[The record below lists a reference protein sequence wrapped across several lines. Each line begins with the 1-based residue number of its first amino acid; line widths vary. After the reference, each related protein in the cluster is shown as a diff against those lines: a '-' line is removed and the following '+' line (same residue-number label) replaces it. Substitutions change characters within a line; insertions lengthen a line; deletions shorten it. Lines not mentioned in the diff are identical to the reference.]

1 MRTSSVGRPADILLA
16 SIRILCH
23 GIAFVSVAKSEPSIG
38 AKVRADRDADRPG
51 RYIFCMSTLY
61 PLKFEPIFKENIWG
75 GDRLRPFLRQESVA
89 APTGEAWVVSD
100 VDGSLSKVANGP
112 LAGTTLRALLA
123 TDAGAILGTAKPVN
137 GRFPL
142 LLKFLDAR
150 QELSVQVHPTD
161 EQARAKT
168 PGQNGKTEAWV
179 VLDADPASKLYA
191 GFRPGT
197 TDATFREAMAAKTT
211 PQTLHQFVP
220 TPGDCVF
227 LRAGTVHAI
236 GANLMLFEV
245 QQTSDITYRLYD
257 WDRIDIKT
265 GQPRDM
271 HLDDGLA
278 CSNFAMGPCD
288 PVTPVRESEVRERLV
303 ACEYFTLHRIIS
315 ATPMRVGERGTC
327 KVLVCT
333 NGSGT
338 LGTEPIH
345 EGDAVLLPAT
355 LGEQLWTPHGNATLL
370 ECGIH

>member
-1 MRTSSVGRPADILLA
+1 MRWFAR
-16 SIRILCH
+16 
-23 GIAFVSVAKSEPSIG
+23 
-38 AKVRADRDADRPG
+38 RDDSCPG

-61 PLKFEPIFKENIWG
+61 PLKFVPLFKENIWG
-75 GDRLRPFLRQESVA
+75 GDRLRPLLRHAPVA

-100 VDGSLSKVANGP
+100 VDGSLSAVANGP

-123 TDAGAILGTAKPVN
+123 ADAGAILGTAQPAN

-179 VLDADPASKLYA
+179 VLDADPDSKLYA

-197 TDATFREAMAAKTT
+197 TGATFRDAMAAKTT
-211 PQTLHQFVP
+211 PHTLHQFVP

-257 WDRIDIKT
+257 WDRVDANT
-265 GQPRDM
+265 GRPRDM

-278 CSNFAMGPCD
+278 CSNFAAGPCD
-288 PVTPVRESEVRERLV
+288 PVTPVRESDVRERLV
-303 ACEYFTLHRIIS
+303 ACEYFTLHRITT

-327 KVLVCT
+327 KVFVCT
-333 NGSGT
+333 KGSGT
-338 LGTEPIH
+338 LGDVPIR

-355 LGEQLWTPHGNATLL
+355 LGEQQWTPRGTATLL
-370 ECGIH
+370 ECGIR